1 MLKQLRQTQ
10 KGAAFTETLIV
21 LPIIGLLVG
30 GALQLSFL
38 WEAKS
43 ALNHTSLLV
52 ARAAAM
58 NSLDQQAMRDAFVN
72 GMLPY
77 YHPDV
82 ANPSDWV
89 AKKQSARVDLFGENG
104 TEFINGRFR
113 IVNPTLD
120 AFSDWGLPCG
130 DSCSE
135 IPNDL
140 MRYRDTAVGG
150 ASLVNIQDANLVR
163 VQLAYGIEPIVPVVG
178 EMIYRIVRMLYIPE
192 PPDPDFP
199 FIQDPSLDTLTAP
212 TKEWLLPIVENGRIP
227 MTAVATVR
235 MQSPAQL
242 NADNAS
248 LILSVPELR
257 DAY

>member
-1 MLKQLRQTQ
+1 MLHQLRHFQ

-21 LPIIGLLVG
+21 MPIIGLLVG
-30 GALQLSFL
+30 GAFQLSLL

-43 ALNHTSLLV
+43 ALNHASLLV
-52 ARAAAM
+52 ARSAAM
-58 NSLDQQAMRDAFVN
+58 NSLDQLAMRDAFVN

-82 ANPSDWV
+82 ADPSDWA
-89 AKKQSARVDLFGENG
+89 AKKQKTRIDLFGEDG

-113 IVNPTLD
+113 VVNPTLD
-120 AFSDWGLPCG
+120 AFNDWGVSCG

-140 MRYRDTAVGG
+140 MRYRDTTVGG
-150 ASLVNIQDANLVR
+150 TSLVNIQDANLVR
-163 VQLAYGIEPIVPVVG
+163 VQIAYGIEPIVPVVG
-178 EMIYRIVRMLYIPE
+178 QMIYRIVRMLYVPE
-192 PPDPDFP
+192 PQDPDFP
-199 FIQDPSLDTLTAP
+199 FRQDPSADTLTAP
-212 TKEWLLPIVENGRIP
+212 TKQWLLPIVENGRIP

-235 MQSPAQL
+235 MQSPPQL

-248 LILSVPELR
+248 LILSVSELR